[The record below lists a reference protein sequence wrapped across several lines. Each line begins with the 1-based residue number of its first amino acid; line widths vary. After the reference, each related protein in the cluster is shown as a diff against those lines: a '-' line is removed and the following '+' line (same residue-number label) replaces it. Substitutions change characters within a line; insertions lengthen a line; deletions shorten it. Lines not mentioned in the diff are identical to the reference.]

1 MNRLLSILLLCCVY
15 SHLYAQTPYDAFAPE
30 VSRPILDVV
39 QDIEYE
45 YDYVGNISRINQ
57 YASSCNGLGG
67 AYVNEYFYDEQ
78 YRLVESIGTGDFQ
91 YNVIATY
98 SPSGRLGNKYTTL
111 SSPSLPNMSDVYF
124 GYDDQHLTHQP
135 RTLYDIMSGGM
146 NLYWDANGNI
156 AEMIHCE
163 QDAGRFHEWD
173 EDNRLRFVLGERFA
187 GYYGY
192 DANGERVYK
201 LTGTCGIDQIN
212 HNGTR
217 AYVMFDDA
225 VLYPNPYLVVTP
237 RGYTKHYYAG
247 TERLATAIG
256 SGGFDDMGLTIG
268 HYDSREE
275 DIAQVFYANYQNED
289 PFYYDHILS
298 EMIGTSTIEGDN
310 IPELEY
316 RREPIILGRVDVIGG
331 EDLLYSSIE
340 DNLPVRDRERELFF
354 SHSDHLG
361 SANWITDYDGVPIQ
375 YLHYAPYGELVENQR
390 VTDYDE
396 RYKFTGKERD
406 WETGYDFFGA
416 RYWWLAGTWLSVDP
430 LSDKYPQISPYAY
443 CGWNPI
449 KYVDPDGRAIHVAVG
464 ALIGAAI
471 GGTISGISAMNDPT
485 KSGRQVL
492 GAIAGG
498 AVSGAITGGAAAF
511 TGGLSLGATGTIAAG
526 AGAGLIG
533 ESAGSAVSQGIG
545 NGEIN
550 VGEVVRAGLVGAAA
564 GTITGAAS
572 KGVSEAVKKSGV
584 VQNIQT
590 KMLDGVKSG
599 TGKVAKQQAN
609 QTRKSIINFC
619 SPGNDKQFQMKD
631 LITYPADV
639 VGQEVS
645 TGVTTSGAVV
655 DKTQEVQSNVADKL
669 GL

>member
-1 MNRLLSILLLCCVY
+1 MLKA
-15 SHLYAQTPYDAFAPE
+15 LYFFIDKYITHMIQT
-30 VSRPILDVV
+30 
-39 QDIEYE
+39 
-45 YDYVGNISRINQ
+45 
-57 YASSCNGLGG
+57 
-67 AYVNEYFYDEQ
+67 
-78 YRLVESIGTGDFQ
+78 
-91 YNVIATY
+91 
-98 SPSGRLGNKYTTL
+98 
-111 SSPSLPNMSDVYF
+111 
-124 GYDDQHLTHQP
+124 
-135 RTLYDIMSGGM
+135 
-146 NLYWDANGNI
+146 
-156 AEMIHCE
+156 
-163 QDAGRFHEWD
+163 
-173 EDNRLRFVLGERFA
+173 
-187 GYYGY
+187 
-192 DANGERVYK
+192 
-201 LTGTCGIDQIN
+201 
-212 HNGTR
+212 
-217 AYVMFDDA
+217 
-225 VLYPNPYLVVTP
+225 
-237 RGYTKHYYAG
+237 GYTKHYYAG

-275 DIAQVFYANYQNED
+275 DIAQMFYANYQNED

-361 SANWITDYDGVPIQ
+361 SANWITDYDGIPIQ
-375 YLHYAPYGELVENQR
+375 YLHYAPYGELVENQQ

-406 WETGYDFFGA
+406 WETGYDYFGA

-430 LSDKYPQISPYAY
+430 LADKYPNISPYAY
-443 CGWNPI
+443 AAWNPV
-449 KYVDPDGRAIHVAVG
+449 KYIDPDGRAIHVAVG
-464 ALIGAAI
+464 AVIGAAI

-511 TGGLSLGATGTIAAG
+511 TGGLSLGATGTIAFGAISGAAG
-526 AGAGLIG
+526 EL
-533 ESAGSAVSQGIG
+533 AGSAISQGIG
-545 NGEIN
+545 NGEIDG
-550 VGEVVRAGLVGAAA
+550 GEVLRAGFVGAAA
-564 GTITGAAS
+564 GVITGAAS

-599 TGKVAKQQAN
+599 TGKAAKQQAN

-655 DKTQEVQSNVADKL
+655 DKTQDVQSNVANKL